1 MKKLIIAIALF
12 AFIFL
17 TSCKVQKE
25 ALVIM
30 TDQSYKASV
39 FATNKTGI
47 GSPDGL
53 VWFKG
58 KLYIADE
65 GASALKVWDQTSA
78 MKTLMD
84 SSFGISSP
92 EKLVV
97 DSNGNAFFTDDD
109 VGGLWEVDARGNRRL
124 VAGPDKG
131 LIYTKGIALAP
142 DGSLL
147 VGDGEQH
154 EVFRVTKDGVV
165 SEFLGKE
172 YGITRPEGLTFD
184 DKGNLYIADEED
196 NVLYMLDPNHKLH
209 RLIERRDS
217 FSPEALCY
225 VNGLLYIAD
234 EHFGKVY
241 VYTPN
246 DELKTIAAF
255 GGSFRQLQGITVD
268 DHGDLYVAVQTD
280 LKHKV
285 GHIIKLSKEETQ
297 VAQK

>member
-1 MKKLIIAIALF
+1 MKKLAITIIACS
-12 AFIFL
+12 FIFL

-65 GASALKVWDQTSA
+65 GASALEVWDKTNGI
-78 MKTLMD
+78 KTLMD
-84 SSFGISSP
+84 KSFGISSP
-92 EKLVV
+92 EKLAV
-97 DSNGNAFFTDDD
+97 DGDGNAFFTDDD
-109 VGGLWEVDARGNRRL
+109 IGGLWEVDALGNRRM
-124 VAGPDKG
+124 VAGRDKG

-142 DGSLL
+142 DGSVL

-154 EVFRVTKDGVV
+154 EIFRVTRDGAV

-196 NVLYMLDPNHKLH
+196 NVLYMLDTNRVLH
-209 RLIERRDS
+209 RMIERRES
-217 FSPEALCY
+217 FSPEGLWF

-246 DELKTIAAF
+246 DGLKPIATF

-268 DHGDLYVAVQTD
+268 DRGDLYVAVQTD
-280 LKHKV
+280 LKRNI

>member
-1 MKKLIIAIALF
+1 MKKLITAAIAF
-12 AFIFL
+12 GIVFL
-17 TSCKVQKE
+17 TSCKVQKQ

-53 VWFKG
+53 IWFRG

-65 GASALKVWDQTSA
+65 GASALEVWSQTDGV
-78 MKTLMD
+78 KTLMD
-84 SSFGISSP
+84 KSFGISSP

-97 DSNGNAFFTDDD
+97 DSEGNAFFTDDD
-109 VGGLWEVDARGNRRL
+109 IGGLWEVDAKGNRRM

-131 LIYTKGIALAP
+131 LIYTKGVAVAS

-154 EVFRVTKDGVV
+154 EVFRVTRDGVV

-184 DKGNLYIADEED
+184 DKGNLYIADQED
-196 NVLYMLDPNHKLH
+196 NVLYMLDTNHQLH
-209 RLIERRDS
+209 RLIERRES

-246 DELKTIAAF
+246 DGLKPIAAF
-255 GGSFRQLQGITVD
+255 GGSFRILQGITVD

-280 LKHKV
+280 LKRNI
-285 GHIIKLSKEETQ
+285 GHIVKLSKEQTQ
-297 VAQK
+297 IAQR